1 MKLYKTLFLI
11 LIIFLKTGNVLSS
24 NDIFNVNN
32 IELKKTYKLTNDE
45 LASQAIKKGFKQLMK
60 RILLDDDAKKLL
72 NLKYTQI
79 KELVKYYQISNKSD
93 ELNNQQNVSYNI
105 TFDKD
110 KVHDLFYKKDISYSE
125 IHNKELFLLP
135 VFQKENRIFIYNQNF
150 FYNNWNAVST
160 NDLLEFIIPL
170 ENIEII
176 QNINSNRDNLLDLK
190 LTSLFEEYTE
200 KNLALVLIEDNNNK
214 EEMIYFKTRILGK
227 NIVKNISIKRFN
239 LSDEEFYKKII
250 ISVKQEIVNVV
261 KSQNLIDIRVPSF
274 LNVKFKINKKNNLI
288 ELRSRL
294 KNVDFIENIYV
305 QKFNNEFIYLKIKY
319 LGKIDKIINQLENQK
334 VILKYLEDEWS
345 LKII

>member
-135 VFQKENRIFIYNQNF
+135 VFKKENRIFIYNQNF

-200 KNLALVLIEDNNNK
+200 KNLALVLIEDN
-214 EEMIYFKTRILGK
+214 IF
-227 NIVKNISIKRFN
+227 
-239 LSDEEFYKKII
+239 
-250 ISVKQEIVNVV
+250 
-261 KSQNLIDIRVPSF
+261 
-274 LNVKFKINKKNNLI
+274 
-288 ELRSRL
+288 
-294 KNVDFIENIYV
+294 
-305 QKFNNEFIYLKIKY
+305 
-319 LGKIDKIINQLENQK
+319 
-334 VILKYLEDEWS
+334 
-345 LKII
+345 